1 MTLEVIVLAA
11 GKGTRM
17 RSALPKVLHR
27 LAGRPLLDHVLRTA
41 ALLQPARIH
50 VVCGYG
56 AQAVREQLGESGN
69 INWVEQVEQLG
80 TGHAVSQA
88 LPHISPGATILVL
101 YGDVPLVRENTLNT
115 LVTALG
121 PGGLALL
128 TAELSDPT
136 GYGRIVRDERDKVIA
151 VVEEREASE
160 VERAILE
167 INTGFMAGFAEQFSA
182 WLSEVDNVNRQGE
195 YYLTDVVGCA
205 ARSGVTV
212 SSVSCADP
220 AEINGIN
227 SRAELAQAERFFQLR
242 QADSLMSA
250 GLTLYDPARFDL
262 RGQLSFADDC
272 EIDVNVVLEG
282 TVTLGSKV
290 RVGPNCQIIDSEIGD
305 GVEVRASSVIEGAKI
320 AANCTIGPFARLRP
334 GTTLASGAHVG
345 NFVETKNAAL
355 GKDSKASHLAYVGDA
370 QIGQRVNIGAGVITC
385 NYDGANKH
393 QTHIGD
399 DAFIGSNTA
408 LVAPVT
414 VGDGATIGAGSAISR
429 DIPPGQLVLTRA
441 DQKTRDDW
449 QRPQKKKD

>member
-182 WLSEVDNVNRQGE
+182 
-195 YYLTDVVGCA
+195 
-205 ARSGVTV
+205 
-212 SSVSCADP
+212 
-220 AEINGIN
+220 
-227 SRAELAQAERFFQLR
+227 
-242 QADSLMSA
+242 
-250 GLTLYDPARFDL
+250 
-262 RGQLSFADDC
+262 
-272 EIDVNVVLEG
+272 
-282 TVTLGSKV
+282 
-290 RVGPNCQIIDSEIGD
+290 
-305 GVEVRASSVIEGAKI
+305 
-320 AANCTIGPFARLRP
+320 
-334 GTTLASGAHVG
+334 
-345 NFVETKNAAL
+345 
-355 GKDSKASHLAYVGDA
+355 
-370 QIGQRVNIGAGVITC
+370 
-385 NYDGANKH
+385 
-393 QTHIGD
+393 
-399 DAFIGSNTA
+399 
-408 LVAPVT
+408 
-414 VGDGATIGAGSAISR
+414 
-429 DIPPGQLVLTRA
+429 
-441 DQKTRDDW
+441 
-449 QRPQKKKD
+449 